1 LCRNPVFP
9 SKLTKRILVFGGN
22 GKMKTLLSIILV
34 IVVIWSVIGGIL
46 LFETRGS
53 LNTAQNDIASLKND
67 LSSLK
72 GNVTSTPNPTSSAA
86 VNQPTSNS
94 IADLIVKFEPSAV
107 RIDVSGRGFH
117 ASGSGVV
124 VDSRGYV
131 LTNQHVIDA
140 STSINTT
147 LKNGQQYSATIVA
160 SSQNPDLALL
170 KLSSASD
177 ASFQAVDLGSSN
189 DVFVGAEVLAMG
201 FPLGTD
207 LPGPASFTRGI
218 ISALRDMDGVQYI
231 QTDVTINPGSSGGC
245 LISFNGKLIGITTA
259 AILPLNFDAENVG
272 LAIPIDQVQKFLQ
285 TNLK

>member
-1 LCRNPVFP
+1 
-9 SKLTKRILVFGGN
+9 
-22 GKMKTLLSIILV
+22 MKVLLSIILV
-34 IVVIWSVIGGIL
+34 IVIIWSVIGGIL
-46 LFETRGS
+46 LFETRGT
-53 LNTAQNDIASLKND
+53 LNSAQTDIAGLKND
-67 LSSLK
+67 LTALK
-72 GNVTSTPNPTSSAA
+72 GTTTSTPNVTSNVTS
-86 VNQPTSNS
+86 NQPVSTS
-94 IADLIVKFEPSAV
+94 IADLVVKFEPSSV

-117 ASGSGVV
+117 ASGSGVI

-140 STSINTT
+140 ATAINTT
-147 LKNGQQYSATIVA
+147 LKNGQQYSATVVA

-170 KLSSASD
+170 KLSAASN
-177 ASFQAVDLGSSN
+177 ATFQAVDLGSLK

-245 LISFNGKLIGITTA
+245 LISFNAKLIGITTA
-259 AILPLNFDAENVG
+259 AVLPANFDAENVG
-272 LAIPIDQVQKFLQ
+272 LAIPLDQVQKFLQ